1 MENGG
6 SLERVLADVYE
17 APWEEQAA
25 LKSAT
30 TGIKKLD
37 EVTGWFLDGEVT
49 ILAARSS
56 MGKTDVMLHFEKMAG
71 LAGRKDYLGS

>member
-1 MENGG
+1 MNDWEIAKVIAELDKINQGKMEDHA
-6 SLERVLADVYE
+6 SIQQELADVYE

-37 EVTGWFLDGEVT
+37 EVIGGF
-49 ILAARSS
+49 
-56 MGKTDVMLHFEKMAG
+56 
-71 LAGRKDYLGS
+71 